1 MKKYQATH
9 PWITFEC
16 DLRAAS
22 HRVWLMLGEA
32 QSKCEH
38 IAGALLT
45 PDVALEMHQIYLVK
59 GIFATTAIEGNPL
72 NEEEVRSYLAG
83 TLKLPPAQQ
92 YIQQEM
98 DNVEAALDEIFQQ
111 TLQCAETALSPER
124 VQIYNA
130 LVLRDLELED
140 GVVAGAIRLKDVLVG
155 DVYRGAPPE
164 DCAYLLE
171 RMCAWLN
178 HETFCAQDDRR
189 LIFGILRAL
198 LAHLYIAWIHPFGD
212 GNGRTARLIEFEI
225 LTCSGVPSP
234 AAHLLS
240 DHYNRTRGEYYR
252 QLDAASRSGG
262 NIWPFLEYA
271 LGGFL
276 SGLREQIERIRSQE
290 LTVAW
295 RDYVHSVFSA
305 KSTKGDERRRHLMLD
320 MSQHETAVPLEK
332 MRVISSRV
340 AEHYAGKTSKTLARD
355 LIELQKLDLIVKT
368 PQGYRAHR
376 EIMLAFL
383 PERRV

>member
-1 MKKYQATH
+1 
-9 PWITFEC
+9 
-16 DLRAAS
+16 
-22 HRVWLMLGEA
+22 
-32 QSKCEH
+32 
-38 IAGALLT
+38 
-45 PDVALEMHQIYLVK
+45 
-59 GIFATTAIEGNPL
+59 
-72 NEEEVRSYLAG
+72 
-83 TLKLPPAQQ
+83 
-92 YIQQEM
+92 M
-98 DNVEAALDEIFQQ
+98 DNVETALDEIFQQ
-111 TLQCAETALSPER
+111 TLQRAETSLSPER
-124 VQIYNA
+124 VQSYNA
-130 LVLRDLELED
+130 LVLRDLDLED
-140 GVVAGAIRLKDVLVG
+140 GIVAGAIRLKDVLVG

-178 HETFCAQDDRR
+178 HETFCAHDDRR

-240 DHYNRTRGEYYR
+240 DHYNRTRGEYYH

-276 SGLREQIERIRSQE
+276 SGLKEQIERIRSQE

-295 RDYVHSVFSA
+295 RDYVHSVFA
-305 KSTKGDERRRHLMLD
+305 DKATKGDERRRHLILD
-320 MSQHETAVPLEK
+320 MSQHETAVPPEK
-332 MRVISSRV
+332 MRTISSRV